1 MANADPFSMSTLL
14 SSLQHL
20 PFTFATEP
28 MMTPA
33 VPPPPRG
40 IIFTIPQP
48 RYDPKEFLT
57 PQYLEYS
64 RLQSLFNL
72 MTSSKEEVNIAPFK
86 EMISRLSRRELQEM
100 AYLLTSDPDYFL
112 AIARNKNGSHRL
124 QKLIGKSGDADKLFF
139 LAILRRFLHVMTDKY
154 ASYVAVRGM
163 QVFDD
168 KKKELMYEHI
178 LPHALRVAC
187 DKHGY
192 IALNEVITDLDHPFY
207 RDQLLDIVALNALL
221 LSYDAYGN
229 YVVQHV
235 LTLNDLRCTYNIAVS
250 LVGYCVELSL
260 DKCGSYI
267 VEKLLEAEES
277 MVLVVEELLECEG
290 GSLMRLARNEYGSFV
305 VIKALR
311 VMQEMNRVDLFR
323 GLVQKLMPFRHLLR
337 RPCGNTTIAA
347 IIESKNRNPPRTTT
361 LSVLTALFRIV
372 SSSPSEKGSKSTA
385 IDDSLGPDGVYSP
398 LLSSSPSEEG
408 SKSTTI
414 DDSLGSD
421 CVTCVISCFLS
432 VLTASPPLIF
442 VFFE

>member
-14 SSLQHL
+14 TSLQHL
-20 PFTFATEP
+20 PFTSATEP
-28 MMTPA
+28 MIPA
-33 VPPPPRG
+33 VPPPSRG
-40 IIFTIPQP
+40 IPVVIPQP
-48 RYDPKEFLT
+48 RYHGGQPLNNSFPVGFLA
-57 PQYLEYS
+57 PQYLES

-124 QKLIGKSGDADKLFF
+124 QKLIGKSGDADNLFF

-178 LPHALRVAC
+178 LPHALRLAC

-207 RDQLLDIVALNALL
+207 RDHLLELVALNALL

-235 LTLNDLRCTYNIAVS
+235 LQLNDLRCTYNIAVS
-250 LVGYCVELSL
+250 LLGYCVELSF

-267 VEKLLEAEES
+267 VEKLLETEES

-290 GSLMRLARNEYGSFV
+290 GRLMRLARKEIGSFV

-337 RPCGNTTIAA
+337 RPCGNTSIAA
-347 IIESKNRNPPRTTT
+347 IIES
-361 LSVLTALFRIV
+361 
-372 SSSPSEKGSKSTA
+372 G
-385 IDDSLGPDGVYSP
+385 
-398 LLSSSPSEEG
+398 
-408 SKSTTI
+408 
-414 DDSLGSD
+414 
-421 CVTCVISCFLS
+421 C
-432 VLTASPPLIF
+432 
-442 VFFE
+442 